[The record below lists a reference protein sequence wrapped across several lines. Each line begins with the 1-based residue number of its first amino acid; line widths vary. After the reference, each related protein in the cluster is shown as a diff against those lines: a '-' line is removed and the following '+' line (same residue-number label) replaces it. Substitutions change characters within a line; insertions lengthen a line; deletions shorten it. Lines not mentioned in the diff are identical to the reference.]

1 MIYVEEKSFDRQLEL
16 LVYLSKSEPLM
27 ICAWLYPE
35 SKVSHLA
42 GLKVSTGE
50 SELVAVTSY
59 DNGFRPKHTELVFA
73 SSVHISALRDAA
85 VELKDNCDSLALYKE
100 NEQSWH
106 AATIGHEGMCLVQ
119 SSSLCQELVLA
130 GFSASEKPP
139 SWW

>member
-16 LVYLSKSEPLM
+16 LAYLSKSEPLM

-42 GLKVSTGE
+42 GFKVSTGE
-50 SELVAVTSY
+50 SGLVAVTSY
-59 DNGFRPKHTELVFA
+59 QNGFRPRHTELVSA
-73 SSVHISALRDAA
+73 SPAHISTLRDAA

-100 NEQSWH
+100 NEQSWY
-106 AATIGHEGMCLVQ
+106 AVTIGHEGMCLIQ
-119 SSSLCQELVLA
+119 SPSLLQELVLA
-130 GFSASEKPP
+130 GFNTSEKPP